1 MKKLLPLAV
10 LMLVLTSC
18 SSPLG
23 NLGRIFP
30 DGSSFAIDEVNAQ
43 ASAAGSGSFVLKGVR
58 CVGTNGY
65 ALQEGSTNS
74 VTTSTT
80 TRSSTRR
87 TQ

>member
-1 MKKLLPLAV
+1 MKKLLVLSLSALA
-10 LMLVLTSC
+10 LGGC

-30 DGSSFAIDEVNAQ
+30 DGSSFSIDEVNAQ

-65 ALQEGSTNS
+65 PLVNNSTNLTS
-74 VTTSTT
+74 STT
-80 TRSSTRR
+80 TTTLRR